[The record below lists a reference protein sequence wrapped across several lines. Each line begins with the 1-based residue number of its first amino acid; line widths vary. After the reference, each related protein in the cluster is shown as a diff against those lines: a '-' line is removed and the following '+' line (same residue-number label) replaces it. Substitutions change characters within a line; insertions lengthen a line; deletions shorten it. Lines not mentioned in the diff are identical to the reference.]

1 MTRSKMLLTAG
12 LFARALHGPTA
23 TAQTPVAPGV
33 APGCTYATCAL
44 RLEPGFFGRR
54 LVRGASGESVS
65 RLGAFGGGIQPLLN
79 GPDSAA
85 AYGQRY
91 VRASHRSAAL
101 SLIGAVAYTVVLV
114 RTDNLRNRFS
124 SADVVVG
131 FTGAGFLIASAPFAR
146 QAQRS
151 LSQAVWWYNAALPR

>member
-1 MTRSKMLLTAG
+1 MTRSTLLLTACLLAG
-12 LFARALHGPTA
+12 ALRGQTA
-23 TAQTPVAPGV
+23 TAQTPAAAGV
-33 APGCTYATCAL
+33 AAGCTYATCAL
-44 RLEPGFFGRR
+44 RLEPGFLGPR

-65 RLGAFGGGIQPLLN
+65 RLGAFGGGMQTLLN

-101 SLIGAVAYTVVLV
+101 SLIGAAAYIVVLV
-114 RTDNLRNRFS
+114 RTDNLRNRMS
-124 SADVVVG
+124 NGDVAVAL
-131 FTGAGFLIASAPFAR
+131 TGAGFLIASGPFER
-146 QAQRS
+146 QARRS